1 MRKLNGFWFLVSV
14 VSGVFFLSPQTLTAS
29 SVVSC
34 DKVKDTCLVSLKD
47 FTINDTV
54 IVIDPRKKGNK
65 ALVAEGW
72 IVGASKK
79 GLVKVEFEI
88 INRSILKHHKVLLK
102 EPADQ
107 DDYSG
112 AFSAPYRR

>member
-1 MRKLNGFWFLVSV
+1 MRKLSCLWFLFSLV
-14 VSGVFFLSPQTLTAS
+14 GVFFLSPQTLTAS
-29 SVVSC
+29 SVISC

-54 IVIDPRKKGNK
+54 IVVDSKRKGSDS
-65 ALVAEGW
+65 LVAEGW
-72 IVGASKK
+72 IIGVSKN
-79 GLVKVEFEI
+79 GLVKVEFETVY
-88 INRSILKHHKVLLK
+88 RTILKQHKVLLK

-112 AFSAPYRR
+112 AFSASYRR